1 MDRQTGCYNCPKKCR
16 NVIKWPGRPR
26 FAYKCFGKDTYHMA
40 AFLEL
45 DFTYEILGVAQ
56 EYGVDSYSTPQVMAF
71 ALELL
76 EAGILT
82 DKDFPG
88 MPSDSKGRFFY
99 LLEKI
104 VRREGIGDVLAN
116 GVSHAAIQIGNGAEK
131 HTTTTPRKNSSS
143 CRSSWAS

>member
-1 MDRQTGCYNCPKKCR
+1 
-16 NVIKWPGRPR
+16 
-26 FAYKCFGKDTYHMA
+26 MA

-56 EYGVDSYSTPQVMAF
+56 EYGLDSYSTPQVIAF

-82 DKDFPG
+82 DKDFPE
-88 MPSDSKGRFFY
+88 MPADSRGRFFY

-104 VRREGIGDVLAN
+104 VRREGIRHLPTASPMRRDRSGMAP
-116 GVSHAAIQIGNGAEK
+116 K
-131 HTTTTPRKNSSS
+131 PTTTTPRRNSSS
-143 CRSSWAS
+143 CPSSSASSTPRTS